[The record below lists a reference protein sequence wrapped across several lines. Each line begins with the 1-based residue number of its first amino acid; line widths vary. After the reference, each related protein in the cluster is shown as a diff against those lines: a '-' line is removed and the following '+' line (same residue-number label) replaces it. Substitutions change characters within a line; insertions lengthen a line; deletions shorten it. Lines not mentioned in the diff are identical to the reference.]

1 MSSHDDDLDPALAPT
16 ETLGARTREAA
27 PKGGR
32 GSSLVGQVIVHY
44 RVLRELDR
52 GGMGVV
58 YEALDERVARRVAI
72 KVVGE
77 AGDAD
82 TALRRFRQE
91 ARAIASLNHP
101 NVCTLYEVE
110 EQDGRPVIV
119 MELLEGETLKTR
131 LAREPIDTPQLLQW
145 SLELADAL
153 DAAHAR
159 GLIHR
164 DIKPGNVFITT
175 RGTVKVLDFGLAK
188 SFAEPEDGAHHDASQ
203 TREGT
208 VHGTVPYMSP
218 EQVRGETL
226 DARTDLFS
234 LGAVIYEMAAGR
246 GPFNAVNAGLSVD
259 AVLNQQPPALSSI
272 ARHLPA
278 GLAAVVDRALRKN
291 RTERYQNAA
300 EMRSDLRAL
309 QDGSRSAASL
319 PASPLRP
326 RRIGLASAAAVGVA
340 IAASAFFLAR
350 SRRGS
355 DSEPFPAVP
364 SFASVQVTQLTSS
377 GEAGGPALSPD
388 GRYIVYTS
396 FDRQNDTI
404 RVRQTATAADA
415 KIYESYSNVGGL
427 TVSPD
432 GEQVY
437 FVRNKDTSDSDR
449 QLWRIPYIGGLA
461 RMEREL
467 VDSGIGWSPDAR
479 KYRFVRADR
488 ASGATS
494 VVIVDVE
501 TGSERVW
508 PRVRCR
514 RSISRWTT
522 PERTCTGQAGRRTER
537 RLPWRRATD
546 STCRWHSWTSRAAPN
561 VLNICPTTANC
572 VGWHG
577 SMRGS

>member
-1 MSSHDDDLDPALAPT
+1 VSSRDDDLDPALAPT
-16 ETLGARTREAA
+16 EALGARTREAA

-226 DARTDLFS
+226 DARADLFS
-234 LGAVIYEMAAGR
+234 SAPSSMRCRGR
-246 GPFNAVNAGLSVD
+246 DSFNAVNAGLSVD
-259 AVLNQQPPALSSI
+259 AVSTSNRQRCPA
-272 ARHLPA
+272 
-278 GLAAVVDRALRKN
+278 
-291 RTERYQNAA
+291 
-300 EMRSDLRAL
+300 
-309 QDGSRSAASL
+309 SRGICPLASL
-319 PASPLRP
+319 PSSTERSVRTGQSDIRTP
-326 RRIGLASAAAVGVA
+326 RRCAV
-340 IAASAFFLAR
+340 I
-350 SRRGS
+350 
-355 DSEPFPAVP
+355 
-364 SFASVQVTQLTSS
+364 
-377 GEAGGPALSPD
+377 
-388 GRYIVYTS
+388 
-396 FDRQNDTI
+396 
-404 RVRQTATAADA
+404 
-415 KIYESYSNVGGL
+415 
-427 TVSPD
+427 
-432 GEQVY
+432 
-437 FVRNKDTSDSDR
+437 
-449 QLWRIPYIGGLA
+449 
-461 RMEREL
+461 
-467 VDSGIGWSPDAR
+467 
-479 KYRFVRADR
+479 
-488 ASGATS
+488 
-494 VVIVDVE
+494 
-501 TGSERVW
+501 
-508 PRVRCR
+508 
-514 RSISRWTT
+514 
-522 PERTCTGQAGRRTER
+522 
-537 RLPWRRATD
+537 
-546 STCRWHSWTSRAAPN
+546 
-561 VLNICPTTANC
+561 
-572 VGWHG
+572 
-577 SMRGS
+577 